1 MVTTISR
8 SARSQEI
15 SHYSGLR
22 IKTIAL
28 LDDWRFDETVLPISA
43 QLLWH
48 EGKPLPLTRPQNQ
61 QSYVGHFLYKGGAPI
76 FITTNE
82 EDFAKTEASA
92 EWAIENNQP
101 SQHTRLLQR
110 LTTYKLSVPTPVPH
124 DVDIFEC
131 PTCFARMI
139 EQHSRDTRG
148 ASASSSI
155 MPPQPQ
161 RRLIFVLSLIHI

>member
-1 MVTTISR
+1 MRNVYGDDNI
-8 SARSQEI
+8 QECPQPGNFPLL
-15 SHYSGLR
+15 GLED
-22 IKTIAL
+22 KTIAL

-43 QLLWH
+43 QLLWY

-76 FITTNE
+76 FITTKE
-82 EDFAKTEASA
+82 EDFAKIEASA

-101 SQHTRLLQR
+101 SQHTMLLRR
-110 LTTYKLSVPTPVPH
+110 LTTYKLSVPTPVPD

-131 PTCFARMI
+131 PTCFARML
-139 EQHSRDTRG
+139 EQHSRDTRD

-161 RRLIFVLSLIHI
+161 RRLIFV